1 MSRVD
6 AWASPSFSALERFQD
21 HDIIGSNSTF
31 SDPSEAPICSLAAAG
46 TCTRGESCPYI
57 HGDLCATCGK
67 HCLHPHRP
75 EEREE
80 HSRQCAQNQKRL
92 EALRSSQEI
101 ECCIC
106 LDRVLSKP
114 SVSER
119 KFGLLA
125 GCDHPF
131 CISCIRGWRSSC
143 QPQGTGPEIVVRT
156 CPVCRAHSH
165 YVIPSVIWYFSP
177 EEKQEIVD
185 GYKAKLRYKSK
196 LLAHKFFVLC
206 IIFSKQ
212 LDISIWL
219 ECL

>member
-1 MSRVD
+1 VSRVD
-6 AWASPSFSALERFQD
+6 AWASPSFSALERFQER
-21 HDIIGSNSTF
+21 DIIGSNSTF

-80 HSRQCAQNQKRL
+80 HSRQCVRNQKRL

-114 SVSER
+114 SASER

-185 GYKAKLRYKSK
+185 GYKAKLRYTSK
-196 LLAHKFFVLC
+196 LLALKFFVLC
-206 IIFSKQ
+206 ISFIKQ
-212 LDISIWL
+212 LDISI
-219 ECL
+219 CLVCL